1 MEEVALEGWLGLGFV
16 GGREY
21 EPLLCATVYLLH
33 ATHVVVLLLPRIASL
48 IPPFSQRR
56 KAKLREL
63 VSYPEIH
70 DGRSETQ
77 PRAVRLPGPHL
88 LCPQQAGARKRTVE
102 QRRSEREGQC
112 VCGKGLA
119 GLLDRNAGHMKVKWR
134 LNTRTVH

>member
-77 PRAVRLPGPHL
+77 PRAVRLPGPHF
-88 LCPQQAGARKRTVE
+88 CPLRDATSVPNKQVPGRGPWSKDAA
-102 QRRSEREGQC
+102 S
-112 VCGKGLA
+112 GK
-119 GLLDRNAGHMKVKWR
+119 DNACAEKVWR
-134 LNTRTVH
+134 AC